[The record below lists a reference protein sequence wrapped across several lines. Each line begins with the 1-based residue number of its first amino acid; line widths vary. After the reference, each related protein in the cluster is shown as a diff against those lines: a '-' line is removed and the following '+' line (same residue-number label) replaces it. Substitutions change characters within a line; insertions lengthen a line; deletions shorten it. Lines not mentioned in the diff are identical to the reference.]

1 MQEQGLVGPR
11 QEKHYSK
18 KMKQRYRSLSNMFT
32 TSALVNHCGVSQR
45 NAEKIVERWKNEGY
59 IVMKTYGIYEKVLL
73 DLM

>member
-1 MQEQGLVGPR
+1 M
-11 QEKHYSK
+11 
-18 KMKQRYRSLSNMFT
+18 QRYGDLELNTNIWMFSSSVCCDSNLFT

-59 IVMKTYGIYEKVLL
+59 IVMRTYGLYEKVIL